1 MTRDWTDED
10 VAAFVDGALDGEEA
24 DRMAHIIDTDP
35 EAQACAARI
44 REQNRLLRD
53 AFDAPMREAVPP
65 ALRAIVKHDGRVT
78 PLTARRRRLTAWAPM
93 AMAASVAL
101 AVGLGAGFSIGP
113 QGAGPGAPRIGPA
126 GPALAAALETAPSG
140 LAQGGVRPVASFP
153 VAGGGV
159 CREFE
164 TAASGDAP
172 AAFGLAC
179 REPGGWRV
187 LAAVSATAG
196 ETAPSGDGFAPAS
209 GAAVDAI
216 GPLLD
221 AIGAGAA
228 LDTAA
233 EREAINGGWP

>member
-24 DRMAHIIDTDP
+24 ERMAHIIDNNP
-35 EAQACAARI
+35 EARALAARI
-44 REQNRLLRD
+44 RAQNALLRD
-53 AFDAPMREAVPP
+53 AFDAPMREPVPP
-65 ALRAIVKHDGRVT
+65 AMRAIVEQEGRVAS
-78 PLTARRRRLTAWAPM
+78 LAARRRPAPAWAPV
-93 AMAASVAL
+93 ALAASLAL
-101 AVGLGAGFSIGP
+101 AVGLGAGFALAP
-113 QGAGPGAPRIGPA
+113 QGRGVGAPGVGGA

-140 LAQGGVRPVASFP
+140 VAQGGVRPLASFP

-164 TAASGDAP
+164 TAASGAAP

-187 LAAVSATAG
+187 LAAVAATIGDA
-196 ETAPSGDGFAPAS
+196 APAGDGFAPAS

-221 AIGAGAA
+221 ALGADAA
-228 LDTAA
+228 LDAA
-233 EREAINGGWP
+233 TERAAIEAAWR